1 MELLVKLYHVSLY
14 WFHMVCAVS
23 SSASLFDVLDLVS
36 ENINMR
42 NMRMIWLMV
51 GLLYLNL
58 FHNNTI
64 LHLHL
69 LSISYFGKSRI
80 YPEQT
85 YKSSIF
91 LNAIAI
97 FCLQGNA
104 HTIKNWE
111 IRIVPKEKGGNKIH
125 YIIMLL
131 SKHNNEYST
140 HWTPRIV
147 TS

>member
-14 WFHMVCAVS
+14 WFHMVCVVS

-51 GLLYLNL
+51 SDQNLFHFAPLHCNWLYLNL

-85 YKSSIF
+85 YKSS
-91 LNAIAI
+91 
-97 FCLQGNA
+97 
-104 HTIKNWE
+104 
-111 IRIVPKEKGGNKIH
+111 
-125 YIIMLL
+125 
-131 SKHNNEYST
+131 
-140 HWTPRIV
+140 
-147 TS
+147 